1 MARQLSVNNGAQGN
15 YPSEQV
21 DPLRL
26 MAQLPIRPHHVI
38 AAYRADSCHFAV
50 PLGKHLFDGKVY
62 AMVDDLKAQKWLQDK
77 AAEIRLGNLV
87 VLRKAQKDGVKLE
100 SLDGALIPFAL
111 YGAANRKAFLR
122 KVARLLKQG
131 AWAAVL
137 EWQSKDTLDG
147 PPIEQRIDEAG
158 IVALGRETGF
168 RFSERRDMG
177 SQHFMVVLRK

>member
-1 MARQLSVNNGAQGN
+1 MARQLSVNNVAQRN

-62 AMVDDLKAQKWLQDK
+62 AMVDDPKAQKWLQDK
-77 AAEIRLGNLV
+77 AKEIRLGNLI
-87 VLRKAQKDGVKLE
+87 VLRKAQKDEVKPE

-111 YGAANRKAFLR
+111 YGAANKKAL
-122 KVARLLKQG
+122 
-131 AWAAVL
+131 
-137 EWQSKDTLDG
+137 S
-147 PPIEQRIDEAG
+147 
-158 IVALGRETGF
+158 
-168 RFSERRDMG
+168 
-177 SQHFMVVLRK
+177 